1 VPWVQ
6 KRGESRENATMT
18 SPSEVS
24 TLESEAVTIC
34 QDLIRIPSVNYGE
47 GRGDERAVA
56 EYVVASLKEA
66 GIIANIFESASNRC
80 NVIARIK
87 GTESSRSGIVVHGHI
102 DVVPANAADWS
113 VDPFA
118 AEIKDGMIWGRGAV
132 DMKNVDAMI
141 LAIVREWSRTG
152 YTPSRDIVLAF
163 FADEEAGMT
172 YGSRW
177 MTANHPEVFLGCT
190 EAISEVGGFSVTVAG
205 NKRLYFIEAAQKGI
219 HWMKLTALGRAGHG
233 SMMNEENALTAISE
247 AVAKIG
253 KHQWPQRYTKTVKI
267 LFERIAQATGKPFN
281 PTDLRPLLK
290 EIGPTER
297 MIGATLQNTANPTML
312 EAGYKANVIP
322 GSASAVI
329 DGRFLPGYE
338 AELNETIRSI
348 IGPDITIETISR
360 DIALEVDFEGDLVEA
375 MCSAI
380 LKHDPEGI
388 PVPYLMSGGT
398 DNKAL
403 SELGI
408 IGYGFSPLRLP
419 ADLDFMALFHGVDER
434 VPIAG
439 LHFGVNVLKDFLE
452 NC

>member
-1 VPWVQ
+1 
-6 KRGESRENATMT
+6 MT
-18 SPSEVS
+18 STSKQS
-24 TLESEAVTIC
+24 ALESEVVSIC
-34 QDLIRIPSVNYGE
+34 QDLIRIPSVNFGE

-56 EYVVASLKEA
+56 EYVVASLKEV
-66 GIIANIFESASNRC
+66 GIDSTIYESAPNRC
-80 NVIARIK
+80 NAIARIK
-87 GTESSRSGIVVHGHI
+87 GTDSSRPGIVVHGHL
-102 DVVPANAADWS
+102 DVVPANASDWS
-113 VDPFA
+113 VDPFS

-141 LAIVREWSRTG
+141 LAIVRDWKRSG
-152 YTPSRDIVLAF
+152 YQPSRDIVLAF

-172 YGSRW
+172 FGSRW
-177 MTANHPEVFLGCT
+177 MTAEHPEVFAGCT

-205 NKRLYFIEAAQKGI
+205 GKRLYFIEAAQKGI

-247 AVAKIG
+247 AVSKIG

-267 LFERIAQATGKPFN
+267 LFQKIAEATGKPFN
-281 PTDLRPLLK
+281 ADDLRPLLK

-329 DGRFLPGYE
+329 DGRFLPGFE
-338 AELNETIRSI
+338 DELNETIRSI
-348 IGPDITIETISR
+348 IGPDISIETISR

-375 MCSAI
+375 MCDAI
-380 LKHDPEGI
+380 LKFDPEAI

-408 IGYGFSPLRLP
+408 VGYGFSPLQLP

-434 VPIAG
+434 VPVSG

-452 NC
+452 NA